1 MSRGNICRA
10 LAIAFFAMVLSG
22 CATYHSSSN
31 EPTAQANGALRS
43 AMNQMGKCYATG
55 GCSPSKGF
63 DCSGLVYWA
72 YRANGVKVPRVT
84 TDQARAGREVS
95 TPLVGDIMVFRTG
108 QSGTGLHTGLY
119 AGGSKFVHSPKPGAR
134 IRLDSVKNKY
144 GKQRLVS
151 VRRVSG

>member
-1 MSRGNICRA
+1 MRDA
-10 LAIAFFAMVLSG
+10 
-22 CATYHSSSN
+22 
-31 EPTAQANGALRS
+31 
-43 AMNQMGKCYATG
+43 
-55 GCSPSKGF
+55 
-63 DCSGLVYWA
+63 
-72 YRANGVKVPRVT
+72 
-84 TDQARAGREVS
+84 

-144 GKQRLVS
+144 WKQRLVS

>member
-1 MSRGNICRA
+1 MGAEPEPEMSPAIVETQLKSEKPKSKVDKLLSYAKTFRGVPYR
-10 LAIAFFAMVLSG
+10 
-22 CATYHSSSN
+22 H
-31 EPTAQANGALRS
+31 GA
-43 AMNQMGKCYATG
+43 AG
-55 GCSPSKGF
+55 PKGF

-144 GKQRLVS
+144 WKQRLVS